1 MNNYGLEGILAE
13 TTNYNEQ
20 PMAFDHEHCG
30 TYRIETN
37 VLNGNIDIAIWRCKD
52 HRNCE
57 NCNRVYIMQMQR
69 VLEIFESQQEGKLV
83 SRIVDKKEYARLQ
96 RKIGSEKL
104 ARYPQSDGSI
114 LVLFSSCLEIYQSSD
129 ARFTVEDIAHDDY
142 KQWLLTPPE
151 GKRASGAKL
160 AREQEKQERQ
170 DKRLAETKTVTERN
184 FALLESESE
193 PVCGVEIDATRKTL
207 AATENGGGSTRR
219 TTHVIDDD
227 EEDDDGSYQHKGG
240 GSKNTSGN
248 DTSNEEDVPDL
259 NDFSAAPGAVI
270 EVAVPM
276 LFARGSHAEVIEAA
290 KKAMADTL
298 DERRVAFNGDVYE
311 AESRLKS
318 KLENRMMQVRY
329 HLWSAGIEFYVQYKK
344 VEVNLTEVRW

>member
-1 MNNYGLEGILAE
+1 MVDYRLEGILAE
-13 TTNYNEQ
+13 TEKYNEQ
-20 PMAFDHEHCG
+20 PMVFDYKHCS

-37 VLNGNIDIAIWRCKD
+37 VLNGNIDVAIWRCKD

-69 VLEIFESQQEGKLV
+69 VLEIFESQQEGDLV
-83 SRIVDKKEYARLQ
+83 SRIIDKKEYAKLQ
-96 RKIGSEKL
+96 RKVGSDYL
-104 ARYPQSDGSI
+104 ARYPQKDGSI
-114 LVLFSSCLEIYQSSD
+114 LIVFHNSLSIHEEDRDTLFD
-129 ARFTVEDIAHDDY
+129 VAAVTEDKYMQH
-142 KQWLLTPPE
+142 LLTPPE

-207 AATENGGGSTRR
+207 ASTENGGGSTHR
-219 TTHVIDDD
+219 TTHAIDD
-227 EEDDDGSYQHKGG
+227 EEDEDGGYQHKGG
-240 GSKNTSGN
+240 GTKAA
-248 DTSNEEDVPDL
+248 SNNETADEEDLPDV
-259 NDFSAAPGAVI
+259 NDFAAAPGATI

-298 DERRVAFNGDVYE
+298 DEQRVAFDGDVYE
-311 AESRLKS
+311 AERRLKS

-329 HLWSAGIEFYVQYKK
+329 HLWNAGIEFYVQYKK